1 MLGAAPL
8 LLALA
13 HGANAACLGSC
24 PARDASPLRVRFV
37 THGAQADGFWKSMR
51 ANAVSAA
58 SMFGASF
65 DPEADW
71 VWHQSDAEQA
81 STIRAHTDTSVALVV
96 SAQSEEV
103 ATAVADAAAAGVRV
117 LGINSGLSLLQAA
130 GAALSAYIGTDDR
143 LRGVKAAERML
154 SAGVSNPVS
163 GSVTRNPV
171 AAPGASRLSS
181 AIAYRGCRWLWITG

>member
-8 LLALA
+8 LIALA

-37 THGAQADGFWKSMR
+37 THGAQADGFWQSMR
-51 ANAVSAA
+51 ANAVLSA
-58 SMFGASF
+58 STFGASF
-65 DPEADW
+65 DPVADW
-71 VWHQSDAEQA
+71 VWYQGDAEQA

-117 LGINSGLSLLQAA
+117 LGINSGLSLLQTA

-143 LRGVKAAERML
+143 LRGVKAAEHML
-154 SAGVSNPVS
+154 AAGVSNPVS
-163 GSVTRNPV
+163 GSVTQ
-171 AAPGASRLSS
+171 SCSS
-181 AIAYRGCRWLWITG
+181 SWGLADD

>member
-1 MLGAAPL
+1 MKLGGSAPL
-8 LLALA
+8 VIAVLA
-13 HGANAACLGSC
+13 HGANAACLDSC
-24 PARDASPLRVRFV
+24 PASPLRVKFV

-96 SAQSEEV
+96 SAQSQEV
-103 ATAVADAAAAGVRV
+103 ATAVGVAAEAGVRV

-143 LRGVKAAERML
+143 LRGVRAAERML

-171 AAPGASRLSS
+171 ATPGAS
-181 AIAYRGCRWLWITG
+181 